1 MSVSAE
7 MYIVISL
14 MFAVFAAVAAIGTS
28 VVLGAG
34 FERLR
39 AGFEIVKKQ
48 TGFFADAI
56 HQLDERT
63 KMLDAQSNAM
73 KESVSSMSVRVERVE
88 KQTGFFADAIN
99 SIEGKILQGS
109 PTQKV
114 ETYSTFDKPIENKTE
129 KPISPPIMN
138 WASTL
143 ETGRLL
149 QKSRETMQAAPQI
162 TDEIPSSSGLSSLF
176 VNYLRSEGRRHDQ
189 KEVVYH

>member
-28 VVLGAG
+28 LVLGVG

-39 AGFEIVKKQ
+39 AGFEVVKKQ

-63 KMLDAQSNAM
+63 RELDEKAVAM
-73 KESVSSMSVRVERVE
+73 KESARGLSLRVERVE

-99 SIEGKILQGS
+99 SMEGKILQGT
-109 PTQKV
+109 P
-114 ETYSTFDKPIENKTE
+114 STPVQEPVAEE
-129 KPISPPIMN
+129 KSANDSLIAPIMN
-138 WASTL
+138 WSTTA
-143 ETGRLL
+143 ETSSLL
-149 QKSRETMQAAPQI
+149 KSRQSAQPTEIVAETRKSTAGF
-162 TDEIPSSSGLSSLF
+162 SNLL
-176 VNYLRSEGRRHDQ
+176 VNYLRSENHNDRGKDII
-189 KEVVYH
+189 YH